1 MANGNKQRKSGMN
14 LPRPSILWVYG
25 LIAVFILSWWMLGE
39 REGSP
44 VEGDWT
50 MVERLVEEG
59 AVERIRV
66 VNRDRAEVYLDKEAI
81 ERLRDSS
88 ATDKRLARL
97 PKEGAQL
104 FFTIGSVDTF
114 REDLKEVEERSAR
127 QVPIVYANERNEW
140 MNIVGSLLP
149 WLVFI
154 GLWFFIMRSM
164 SRGGAGG
171 GAGIMNVGKARAQ
184 VFDKDEK
191 KPVTFKDVAGLEEA
205 KVEIMEIVDFL
216 KKADKYR
223 ELGAKIPK
231 GALLVGPPGTGKTLL
246 AKAVAGEANVP
257 FLSISG
263 SDFVEMFVGVGA
275 SRVRDLFE
283 QAKQKAPCIV
293 FIDEIDAIG
302 RARGK
307 NAGFSG
313 NDERENTLNQLLTEM
328 DGFQTNAGVI
338 VLAATNRADILDKA
352 LMRAGRFDRQIEVGL
367 PDVKEREEIFA
378 VHLRPLKLDPALDT
392 AFLARQTPGFSGAD
406 IANVCNEAALI
417 AARHDK
423 KQVAKEDF
431 LAAIDR
437 IIGGLERK
445 NKIITASE
453 KRTIAY
459 HEAGHATVSWL
470 LEHASPLIKVT
481 IIPRG
486 RALGAAW
493 YLPEERQITTRE
505 QLMDELAATLGGRVS
520 EQLTFGEIST
530 GALNDLERATK
541 QAYAMVAYYGMSPEV
556 GSLSYYDSTGQSDMA
571 LTKPYS
577 EQTARS
583 IDAEARRLIDEAY
596 AMALRVLTE
605 HREGLRELAEL
616 LLAREVVFT
625 EDVER
630 IFGPR
635 KKSEAAARA
644 AETPVDAAPHG
655 TPHGTPN
662 GPADGSSNG
671 TPNGPAHG
679 ASDETAHGTP
689 SETAHAA
696 PTKAFPEAS
705 PSGAPSS
712 DPATAATEAREPV
725 AAE

>member
-712 DPATAATEAREPV
+712 DPATAATEARDPV